1 MSSSPRRARVFLITT
16 RGLEDLVAEEF
27 AERAAGAVAAMG
39 YRRVAGEADP
49 AALVGLRLPDDAF
62 LDLAAWEQV
71 SHTRAALADIG
82 ARAAELPLPEALARL
97 RALRDLPARPRLAIA
112 VSHVGARNY
121 SAPEVRASCA
131 AALGRHVEL
140 VERDDDAQASLRLF
154 LEHDR
159 AWVGLR
165 ITRAPLHERPWR
177 QHRPGALRA
186 SVAAAL
192 ARWAHRASASG
203 RERGP
208 WLADPCCGGGGIL
221 VEAARLA
228 PGVLGADADAEAL
241 AATGRAAA
249 AARAAGEL
257 GAGGLALWRGDA
269 ARLPLAAASLRA
281 LAGNLPWDRQVRA
294 ADAAALTRAIGAE
307 ARRVVGAGGAAALL
321 TTMPAELG
329 LDGAELRELSV
340 SGQRPTLALWRRAR

>member
-1 MSSSPRRARVFLITT
+1 MSPQPTRARVFLIST

-27 AERAAGAVAAMG
+27 AERAAGAISAVG

-49 AALVGLRLPDDAF
+49 AALASLRLPDDAF

-71 SHTRAALADIG
+71 SHTRAALADIA
-82 ARAAELPLPEALARL
+82 ARAAELPLTEALARL

-154 LEHDR
+154 LEHGR

-192 ARWAHRASASG
+192 ARWAHRASASAARARTMAGGSLLRRRRHPRRGGAPGPRGAG
-203 RERGP
+203 RGRGCRG
-208 WLADPCCGGGGIL
+208 AGGRGTRGGGG
-221 VEAARLA
+221 ARSRRA
-228 PGVLGADADAEAL
+228 SARGASRSG
-241 AATGRAAA
+241 AATPPACRWRPRACVRWRATCPGI
-249 AARAAGEL
+249 ARCA
-257 GAGGLALWRGDA
+257 RG
-269 ARLPLAAASLRA
+269 
-281 LAGNLPWDRQVRA
+281 
-294 ADAAALTRAIGAE
+294 
-307 ARRVVGAGGAAALL
+307 
-321 TTMPAELG
+321 
-329 LDGAELRELSV
+329 
-340 SGQRPTLALWRRAR
+340 